1 MNPGDAIS
9 LIVLLFS
16 IALSFMFSGMES
28 GVLAL
33 NRLRIRHM
41 MREGNRRAA
50 VLNNY
55 LSNPEDFL
63 WTILV
68 GNTVANIAIFSIGAL
83 QLFDWLGGHRVWWTV
98 SFIAFVFV
106 FYIVCE
112 LLPKTLFQR
121 FPNRLTL
128 FLAPPFRFFHLVLS
142 PLVAIAAWFSSGLLR
157 VTGGRAFTGRLFRNR
172 EELRLIMQESA
183 PSLTTEE
190 RMMINRVLDL
200 QNARVRHITVPF
212 SQVVSIEDRTP
223 MSEVVDLCRQRH
235 LTRMPIIR
243 ADTKR
248 VMGTMDVD
256 AVIYRQDLDLQK
268 PASAYARGALFLSED
283 LLLEEAMRRMQRT
296 GDRLAIV
303 LDREQRELGI
313 VSLQDILKVI
323 FGEVTL

>member
-1 MNPGDAIS
+1 MNSGDTIS
-9 LIVLLFS
+9 LIVLFFS
-16 IALSFMFSGMES
+16 LALSFMFSGMES

-41 MREGNRRAA
+41 MHEGNKRAT
-50 VLNNY
+50 VLNGY
-55 LSNPEDFL
+55 LENPEDFL

-68 GNTVANIAIFSIGAL
+68 GNTVANVAVFSIGAL
-83 QLFDWLGGHRVWWTV
+83 QLFDWLGGHRIWWTI
-98 SFIAFVFV
+98 SFVAFVFV
-106 FYIVCE
+106 FYVVCE
-112 LLPKTLFQR
+112 LLPKTLFRR
-121 FPNRLTL
+121 FPNRLTSL
-128 FLAPPFRFFHLVLS
+128 LAPPFRVFHLVLS
-142 PLVAIAAWFSSGLLR
+142 PLVAIAAWFSSGLLW

-172 EELRLIMQESA
+172 EELRLVMQESA

-190 RMMINRVLDL
+190 RAMINRVLDL
-200 QNARVRHITVPF
+200 QNVRVRHITVPF
-212 SQVVSIEDRTP
+212 TQVVSVEDRTL
-223 MSEVVDLCRQRH
+223 MSQVVDLCRQRN
-235 LTRMPIIR
+235 LTRMPIMR
-243 ADTKR
+243 TDTKR
-248 VMGTMDVD
+248 VMGTVDID
-256 AVIYRQDLDLQK
+256 AVIYREDLDLQK

>member
-1 MNPGDAIS
+1 MNPGDTIS
-9 LIVLLFS
+9 LIILLFS

-33 NRLRIRHM
+33 NRLRIRHL

-50 VLNNY
+50 ALNNY
-55 LSNPEDFL
+55 LENPEDFL

-68 GNTVANIAIFSIGAL
+68 GNTVANVAIFSIGAL
-83 QLFDWLGGHRVWWTV
+83 QLFDWLGGHRVGWTL
-98 SFIAFVFV
+98 SFIGFVFI

-128 FLAPPFRFFHLVLS
+128 LLALPFRIFHVVLS
-142 PLVAIAAWFSSGLLR
+142 PLVAIAAWFSSGLLWI
-157 VTGGRAFTGRLFRNR
+157 TGGRAFTGRLFRNR

-183 PSLTTEE
+183 PGLTTEE
-190 RMMINRVLDL
+190 RTMINRVLDL
-200 QNARVRHITVPF
+200 QNARVRHVTVPF
-212 SQVVSIEDRTP
+212 SQVISTEDRTP
-223 MSEVVDLCRQRH
+223 MSQVVDLCRQRH

-248 VMGTMDVD
+248 VMGTMDID
-256 AVIYRQDLDLQK
+256 AVIYREDLDLQK
-268 PASAYARGALFLSED
+268 PASTYARGALFLRED

>member
-1 MNPGDAIS
+1 MTNGDTIS
-9 LIVLLFS
+9 IIVLLFCV
-16 IALSFMFSGMES
+16 ALSFLFSGMES

-33 NRLRIRHM
+33 NRFRIRHL

-50 VLNNY
+50 ILNGY
-55 LSNPEDFL
+55 LENPEDFL

-68 GNTVANIAIFSIGAL
+68 GNTAANIAIFSIGAME
-83 QLFDWLGGHRVWWTV
+83 LFYALAGHRLWWTV
-98 SFIAFVFV
+98 SFVALVFL
-106 FYIVCE
+106 FYILCE

-128 FLAPPFRFFHLVLS
+128 LLAPSFRFFHLILS
-142 PLVAIAAWFSSGLLR
+142 PLVAIAAWISKGLLHL
-157 VTGGRAFTGRLFRNR
+157 TGGRAFTGRLFRNR
-172 EELRLIMQESA
+172 EELRLVMQESA

-190 RMMINRVLDL
+190 RTMINRVLDL
-200 QNARVRHITVPF
+200 QNVRVRHITVPF
-212 SQVVSIEDRTP
+212 PQVVSLDEHTP
-223 MSEVVDLCRQRH
+223 MSEVAAICRERN
-235 LTRMPIIR
+235 LTRMPILR

-248 VMGTMDVD
+248 VMGTMDMD
-256 AVIYRQDLDLQK
+256 AVLFREDLDLQK
-268 PASAYARGALFLSED
+268 PASAYARGALFLAED